1 MHTIGLLSKVYP
13 TKATWDDLAIDL
25 AEAASLNASLV
36 ILPELPLNKWS
47 PSSRE
52 ASNEDAEPWQGPRWK
67 TQSEAAKKSKV
78 ALLGGIIVKD
88 KFGTRR
94 NTAVL
99 FNKDGNYCGHF
110 SKIHIPDEPGFRER
124 NHYEP
129 GNQLEGPFDVDNIK
143 IGLQICSDLNRP
155 SGSLILAAR
164 GAHLIACPRATE
176 LATAERWR
184 PVVQA
189 IALTSSCWV
198 ASVNRPSPEDG
209 VLLGGPSW
217 LATPD
222 GKMLIEST
230 EKIATAKVNFHN
242 INQYKNDQY
251 PGYLDLR
258 SDIYANGWSSL
269 PPKRLPYGIG
279 KDTL

>member
-1 MHTIGLLSKVYP
+1 MHRIGLLSKIYP
-13 TKATWDDLAIDL
+13 NKSSWNDLEVDLTKM
-25 AEAASLNASLV
+25 ASLNASLV

-52 ASNEDAEPWQGPRWK
+52 PSNEDAEPWKGPRWQI
-67 TQSEAAKKSKV
+67 QSEAAKKSNV
-78 ALLGGIIVKD
+78 ALLGGMIAID
-88 KFGTRR
+88 HLGIRR

-99 FNKDGNYCGHF
+99 FDKNGDCCGHF

-124 NHYEP
+124 DHYEP
-129 GNQLEGPFDVDNIK
+129 GNELNGPFDIEDIK
-143 IGLQICSDLNRP
+143 IGIQICSDLNRP
-155 SGSLILAAR
+155 SGSLLLAAR

-189 IALTSSCWV
+189 IALTSSSWI
-198 ASVNRPSPEDG
+198 ASVNRPAPECG

-217 LATPD
+217 LAAPD

-230 EKIATAKVNFHN
+230 EEFSTAMVDFHSISEYQN
-242 INQYKNDQY
+242 RQY

-258 SDIYANGWSSL
+258 TDIYANGWSSL

-279 KDTL
+279 KDK